1 METAMRRGALAVSVL
16 VSLSAACSAFGAPA
30 ADEIEITPAQ
40 IETLGIVTA
49 KPEPVTEWQ
58 GPTYPASVVIP
69 PDRAFAVNAPLEG
82 LVAGLKVAFGD
93 TVSAGQVV
101 ATISSPAFLELQ
113 RDFLQSLNDLKLA
126 DTELVRDTRM
136 AREGIIAERRL
147 QTTEARHTEAVTR
160 AAERRRALRLA
171 GLGDDEIDGLAKSRS
186 LIQEVKLRAPVS
198 GVVTERLAEV
208 GQQVGRSAP
217 LYRVA
222 DLSVLW
228 AEISVPTETVGAM
241 AQGARAV
248 IETRED
254 GGRTAQARV
263 ISIGPVVNPEDQTVM
278 VRAEISDGAGLV
290 RPGQFVR
297 ARILGTSAGPAFRLP
312 VAALVRSAEARYVF
326 VRTEKGFRM
335 QAVTVAASDERYAVV
350 TEGLDGS
357 EEVAVQGAAAIKGR
371 RMGLGGS
378 P

>member
-1 METAMRRGALAVSVL
+1 
-16 VSLSAACSAFGAPA
+16 
-30 ADEIEITPAQ
+30 
-40 IETLGIVTA
+40 
-49 KPEPVTEWQ
+49 
-58 GPTYPASVVIP
+58 
-69 PDRAFAVNAPLEG
+69 
-82 LVAGLKVAFGD
+82 
-93 TVSAGQVV
+93 
-101 ATISSPAFLELQ
+101 
-113 RDFLQSLNDLKLA
+113 
-126 DTELVRDTRM
+126 
-136 AREGIIAERRL
+136 
-147 QTTEARHTEAVTR
+147 
-160 AAERRRALRLA
+160 
-171 GLGDDEIDGLAKSRS
+171 
-186 LIQEVKLRAPVS
+186 
-198 GVVTERLAEV
+198 
-208 GQQVGRSAP
+208 
-217 LYRVA
+217 
-222 DLSVLW
+222 
-228 AEISVPTETVGAM
+228 
-241 AQGARAV
+241 V